1 MSRVKG
7 ALIKRA
13 ACLLV
18 VAALCVPLSVNGNAA
33 DSDTLYFG
41 ALEEKV
47 AQNVK
52 TATVTKGEFFVS
64 GAVQASLDFSN
75 NQYVS
80 CDITEGVVHFQELL
94 VSQGD
99 TVKKGDPIAL
109 INVTVDE
116 IEREE
121 VQMNLDAAR
130 KNLEDYKA
138 DTKLLLEQYK
148 KSLNQGSDRD
158 RRLAQISYDRLKQ
171 SYKDEVEKR
180 EARID
185 EYVIRLEEIANI
197 ENTKTINAPS
207 DGVIGFT
214 NRMRKGEVLNRW
226 SFLCAISDPTNVRVV
241 VEGGSELLRYN
252 MPVKVV
258 QSTGNRNVELTG
270 RVVTMK
276 STAASVNLMAR
287 NDIIEIYGDTS
298 NLMPGGEVSVKFDK
312 IYVEDALIVPKTALK
327 SDKKGNYLN
336 VYINGFSSK
345 RYVVVG
351 GADSMNYWIVFGVNE
366 GDTIILE

>member
-1 MSRVKG
+1 MSRVNGKV
-7 ALIKRA
+7 IKRA
-13 ACLLV
+13 ACFLAA
-18 VAALCVPLSVNGNAA
+18 AALCIPLTVKGTAA

-52 TATVTKGEFFVS
+52 TTKVTKGEFFVT
-64 GAVQASLDFSN
+64 GAVQGSLEFSS
-75 NQYVS
+75 NQYVM
-80 CDITEGVVHFQELL
+80 CDVSEGVVHFQEML

-99 TVKKGDPIAL
+99 TVKKGDPIAS
-109 INVTVDE
+109 IYVTVDE
-116 IEREE
+116 IEKEE
-121 VQMNLDAAR
+121 VQRNLDAAR
-130 KNLEDYKA
+130 KNLDEYKA
-138 DTKLLLEQYK
+138 DTRLLLNQYK
-148 KSLNQGSDRD
+148 KALNQGSERD
-158 RRLAQISYDRLKQ
+158 RRLAQISYDRLYD
-171 SYKDEVEKR
+171 SYKKELEKR

-185 EYVIRLEEIANI
+185 EYVIRLAQIESI
-197 ENTKTINAPS
+197 ENTKTVDAPT

-214 NRMRKGEVLNRW
+214 NRMRKGEVLGRW
-226 SFLCAISDPTNVRVV
+226 SFLCAINDPSNVRVV
-241 VEGGSELLRYN
+241 VEGGSDLLRYN
-252 MPVKVV
+252 MPVKIV

-287 NDIIEIYGDTS
+287 NDIIEIYGDVST
-298 NLMPGGEVSVKFDK
+298 LMPGADVSVKFDK
-312 IYVEDALIVPKTALK
+312 IYVEDALIVPKNALK
-327 SDKKGNYLN
+327 SDKKGQYLN

-351 GADSMNYWIVFGVNE
+351 GADSMNYWIVFGVEE

>member
-1 MSRVKG
+1 MSRAKG
-7 ALIKRA
+7 TFVKRA

-18 VAALCVPLSVNGNAA
+18 VAALAIPFGVRGNAA

-52 TATVTKGEFFVS
+52 TATVTKSEFYVT
-64 GAVQASLDFSN
+64 GAVQASLEFSS
-75 NQYVS
+75 NQYVV
-80 CDITEGVVHFQELL
+80 CDVTEGVVHFQEML

-99 TVKKGDPIAL
+99 TVKKGDPIAS
-109 INVTVDE
+109 IYVTVDE
-116 IEREE
+116 IEKEE
-121 VQMNLDAAR
+121 VQRNLDAA
-130 KNLEDYKA
+130 KNNLEDYKA

-158 RRLAQISYDRLKQ
+158 RRLAQISYDRLRE
-171 SYKDEVEKR
+171 SYKAELEKR
-180 EARID
+180 ESRID
-185 EYVIRLEEIANI
+185 EYVIRLAEIESL
-197 ENTKTINAPS
+197 ENTKTVNAPT

-214 NRMRKGEVLNRW
+214 NRIRKGEVLNRW
-226 SFLCAISDPTNVRVV
+226 SFLCSISDPGNVRVV
-241 VEGGSELLRYN
+241 VEGGSDLLRYN
-252 MPVKVV
+252 MPVKIV

-276 STAASVNLMAR
+276 STASSVNLMAR

-298 NLMPGGEVSVKFDK
+298 QLMPGADVSVKFDK
-312 IYVEDALIVPKTALK
+312 IYVEDALIVPKNALK
-327 SDKKGNYLN
+327 SDKKGQYLN

-351 GADSMNYWIVFGVNE
+351 GADSMNYWIVFGVDE